1 MLCARR
7 RGLRPGGSPLILATA
22 SLRRFPGQENPRCRT
37 GRSKG
42 PRSVAV
48 RRKGAERAKARRRG
62 AAHRDGGEVGG
73 PGGRWGRLMQGSERC
88 RAWAPCPCSPA
99 DPLQT
104 CAFRCHRCVPF
115 VPFII
120 CRDSAPKTRP
130 LLSRAVALRQP
141 LSEGLR
147 GENAE
152 GGRLGWVSQAGWAAG
167 EVDSFHFRSGVRQGS
182 PEKGHTEAGG
192 GQGGLFGRDEPLSQV
207 EVGRGG
213 IGEGWGRTVWP
224 QRRGDGREKGPER

>member
-48 RRKGAERAKARRRG
+48 WRKGAERAKARRRG

-73 PGGRWGRLMQGSERC
+73 PGGRWGRLMQGSERR

-152 GGRLGWVSQAGWAAG
+152 GAPGLG
-167 EVDSFHFRSGVRQGS
+167 ESGGV
-182 PEKGHTEAGG
+182 GG
-192 GQGGLFGRDEPLSQV
+192 GGSGQFSFQKWRETRKPREGAH
-207 EVGRGG
+207 RGG
-213 IGEGWGRTVWP
+213 RWSGRALWK
-224 QRRGDGREKGPER
+224 RRALEPS